1 MEIIKI
7 VTFIFVALF
16 FYILLK
22 ESKSAIAFGLVLSAG
37 IAVFIFMVP
46 YLKEIILF
54 IRDMAIKARI
64 DIIYIEIV
72 MKILGISYIASF
84 CIELCKDAD
93 SGTLASKVE
102 FAAKILILALAIPI
116 LAAVLNSILKIL

>member
-7 VTFIFVALF
+7 VTFVFVALF

-22 ESKSAIAFGLVLSAG
+22 ESKSAIAFGLILAAG

-46 YLKEIILF
+46 HIKEIILF
-54 IRDMAIKARI
+54 IREMATSAGI
-64 DIIYIEIV
+64 DVVYIEIV
-72 MKILGISYIASF
+72 MKILGISYISSF
-84 CIELCKDAD
+84 CIELCKDAG
-93 SGTLASKVE
+93 SSTLASKVE

>member
-7 VTFIFVALF
+7 VSFIFVALF

-22 ESKSAIAFGLVLSAG
+22 ESKSAIAFGIVLAAG
-37 IAVFIFMVP
+37 IAVFTFMVP
-46 YLKEIILF
+46 QLKEIILF
-54 IRDMAIKARI
+54 IKDMATKAGI
-64 DIIYIEIV
+64 DSVYIEIV

-84 CIELCKDAD
+84 CIELCKDGG
-93 SGTLASKVE
+93 SSTLASKVE

>member
-7 VTFIFVALF
+7 VSFIFVALF

-22 ESKSAIAFGLVLSAG
+22 ESKSAIAFGIILAAG

-46 YLKEIILF
+46 QLKEIILF
-54 IRDMAIKARI
+54 IKDMATKAGI
-64 DIIYIEIV
+64 DSVYIEIV

-84 CIELCKDAD
+84 CIELCKDGG
-93 SGTLASKVE
+93 SSTLASKVE

>member
-7 VTFIFVALF
+7 VTFIFIALF

-22 ESKSAIAFGLVLSAG
+22 ESKSAIAFGVVLAAG

-46 YLKEIILF
+46 QLQEIILF
-54 IRDMAIKARI
+54 IRDMATKAGI
-64 DIIYIEIV
+64 DIVYIEIV

-84 CIELCKDAD
+84 CIELCKDAG
-93 SGTLASKVE
+93 SSILASKVE